1 LTRVLGAA
9 LVLGVVAALT
19 LAVTTHAPAKAH
31 VRNTVQAVETKADED
46 GDKEDGDKEDGDK
59 EDTDTDDAKE
69 ADDDGDGKERAEAFH
84 PCHGTGKDD
93 RECERGCQCIR
104 RNEYYHQCKPPEGS
118 SGCDIDAAKE
128 LVKEAKVKAAPFI
141 KAAKA
146 AAKVKKSTAATAAK
160 WKTKAE
166 AAKEIAD
173 KSEADYAKLKKDLEV
188 KLAKPVNASK
198 AEVAEAKKNL
208 ADILD
213 EQKKV
218 KAAEAKKIVDTV
230 AAEKKARDDTAA
242 EEDRTA
248 KVAKEKQ
255 VIFNEKASN
264 QGKTQWQ
271 VDEVLKGVQAWVDS
285 LKVTWPGAKQYD
297 KCAGTGVPKQTCSA
311 GCICIEKNEYYHA
324 CQPPPGAGG
333 GCDPNAAR
341 ALIDAVKAKNTAVF
355 EAAKTA
361 TNEKEEASKWLL
373 AANSDSKKAK
383 EAAAQALKTYE
394 DKLKVAQGKAHE
406 VLEAEQKKVDDAKAE
421 LEKKTNALK
430 DQEKIRTQK
439 IHDTL
444 SPEIKVRDKK
454 VKVAEVTGKASAKAT
469 KVADAAAK
477 KFSDAAK
484 RLKSFYTEVKAWQD
498 ALK

>member
-1 LTRVLGAA
+1 MTLVLGAA
-9 LVLGVVAALT
+9 LVLGVVATLT
-19 LAVTTHAPAKAH
+19 LAVATHAPAKAH
-31 VRNTVQAVETKADED
+31 IMNSVQAVETKADED
-46 GDKEDGDKEDGDK
+46 GDKEDADKDDPKEAESDGDDK
-59 EDTDTDDAKE
+59 
-69 ADDDGDGKERAEAFH
+69 KERADAFH

-104 RNEYYHQCKPPEGS
+104 RNQYYHQCKPPEGS

-146 AAKVKKSTAATAAK
+146 AAKVKKSTAETAAK
-160 WKTKAE
+160 WKTKAD

-173 KSEADYAKLKKDLEV
+173 TSEADYAKLQKDLEV
-188 KLAKPVNASK
+188 KLAKPVDAAK

-208 ADILD
+208 ADTLE

-218 KAAEAKKIVDTV
+218 KTAEAKKIVDTV
-230 AAEKKARDDTAA
+230 AAEKKARDDTASK
-242 EEDRTA
+242 EDETA
-248 KVAKEKQ
+248 KTAKEKQ
-255 VIFNEKASN
+255 GIFDGKASD
-264 QGKTQWQ
+264 QGKTQWK

-297 KCAGTGVPKQTCSA
+297 KCAGSGVPKQTCSA

-341 ALIDAVKAKNTAVF
+341 ALIDAVKAENTAVF

-361 TNEKEEASKWLL
+361 TAEKEEASKWLL
-373 AANSDSKKAK
+373 AANSDAKKAK

-394 DKLKVAQGKAHE
+394 DKLKVAEDKAHE
-406 VLEAEQKKVDDAKAE
+406 VLEAEQKKVDGAKAK
-421 LEKKTNALK
+421 LEKKTDALK

-454 VKVAEVTGKASAKAT
+454 VKVAAVTGKASAKAT